1 MPKNSLAKKQNILVR
16 KEIPGDPYAYVYRR
30 VDRNNRWFLYYLD
43 SDKGNKHR
51 FTLKNPDGTYPLP
64 TKGGQEEA
72 WMLGVAKFIE
82 LKAKTDRGEEIKAL
96 TFGSMVHQFLDKE
109 KRRIS
114 SIPQEGITKESYRL
128 IDTQCRWIRDYIND
142 DKKEIHKLRKNTFM
156 NYETW
161 RKERAVQ
168 FNKPI
173 PKQTTITAE
182 MSCLRRMFKQI
193 AVDNNFIHQDNVPS
207 IPSIKQSKD
216 KKHRRDDFVVG
227 GITTSHAA
235 F

>member
-1 MPKNSLAKKQNILVR
+1 
-16 KEIPGDPYAYVYRR
+16 
-30 VDRNNRWFLYYLD
+30 
-43 SDKGNKHR
+43 
-51 FTLKNPDGTYPLP
+51 
-64 TKGGQEEA
+64 
-72 WMLGVAKFIE
+72 MLGVAKFIE

-168 FNKPI
+168 LNKPI

-182 MSCLRRMFKQI
+182 MSCLRRMFKRI
-193 AVDNNFIHQDNVPS
+193 AVDNN
-207 IPSIKQSKD
+207 
-216 KKHRRDDFVVG
+216 
-227 GITTSHAA
+227 
-235 F
+235 